1 MDRHELKESLIKINP
16 KLKGFLDA
24 HTEKRELALELR
36 AVRKKVGL
44 TAEDIAERSGM
55 TIEDIERIEAPSGAL
70 PAEIKITKYRCA
82 CIEHQ

>member
-36 AVRKKVGL
+36 AVRKKAGL
-44 TAEDIAERSGM
+44 TQADIAERSGM
-55 TIEDIERIEAPSGAL
+55 TIEDIERIEAPSGDM
-70 PAEIKITKYRCA
+70 PTKIEITRYQNGCAE
-82 CIEHQ
+82 